1 MLKALYSRYR
11 LKPSGGGLRPKVLR
25 LDGWLALMAVS
36 SGWSNSFGWQLRCGI
51 NNVAAS
57 RGYLQVTHCFKGG
70 HRHWLAGPCVRHFLS
85 CRVYAVPQEARLIDS
100 QFTLVDATLAFLW
113 SRMFVI
119 DEIKDY
125 VRYDAGALRLHQQAI
140 RSTPSAAAPACS
152 ESSKRSL

>member
-1 MLKALYSRYR
+1 
-11 LKPSGGGLRPKVLR
+11 
-25 LDGWLALMAVS
+25 
-36 SGWSNSFGWQLRCGI
+36 
-51 NNVAAS
+51 
-57 RGYLQVTHCFKGG
+57 
-70 HRHWLAGPCVRHFLS
+70 
-85 CRVYAVPQEARLIDS
+85 VYAVPQEARLIDS

-140 RSTPSAAAPACS
+140 HSTPSAAAPACS